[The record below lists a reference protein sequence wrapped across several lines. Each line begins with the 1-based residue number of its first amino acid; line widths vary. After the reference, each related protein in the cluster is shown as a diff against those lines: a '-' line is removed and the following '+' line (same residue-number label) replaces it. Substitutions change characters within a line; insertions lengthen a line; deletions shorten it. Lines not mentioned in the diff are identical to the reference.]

1 MEPLRLSEVAALV
14 GGELV
19 GDADPE
25 IRGAAGV
32 EDAGEGDLTFV
43 AKAARLADLA
53 ASEAAAVLLG
63 PDLEADR
70 PAVRCEDPKR
80 AFATVLAR
88 LLPDLDRIFPPG
100 IHPTAVIDPSAE
112 VEASSVG
119 PYCVVGAGSRVA
131 AGTRLGPHVVLG
143 PDVTVG
149 PDCLIHAQVAVREGT
164 EIGRDVILH
173 AGVVVGT
180 EGFGYLPGPAG
191 LERIPQVGKVI
202 IQDGAELGSGTCI
215 DRATTGTT
223 VVGAGSKIDN
233 LVQIGHNVKVGRH
246 CALSAQ
252 TGISGSVVIGDG
264 VTAGGQVGV
273 ADHVRIGDGVKI
285 GAQSGILKNA
295 EPGETLFGS
304 PALDVSETFR
314 IVAAMRKLPDLLRR
328 VARLER
334 GADRE

>member
-1 MEPLRLSEVAALV
+1 MKPLRLSEVAALV

-43 AKAARLADLA
+43 AKAARMADLA
-53 ASEAAAVLLG
+53 ASSASAVLLG
-63 PDLEADR
+63 PDLAPDR
-70 PAVRCEDPKR
+70 PAVRCSDPKR
-80 AFATVLAR
+80 AFATILAR

-100 IHPTAVIDPSAE
+100 IHPTAVIDPEAE
-112 VEASSVG
+112 VDAASVG
-119 PYCVVGAGSRVA
+119 PFCVIGAGARVA
-131 AGTRLGPHVVLG
+131 TGTRLGPHVVLG

-149 PDCLIHAQVAVREGT
+149 RDCLIHAMVTVREGC
-164 EIGRDVILH
+164 EIGRDVVLN
-173 AGVVVGT
+173 AGVVIGT
-180 EGFGYLPGPAG
+180 DGFGFLPGKSG
-191 LERIPQVGKVI
+191 LERMPQVGKVVI
-202 IQDGAELGSGTCI
+202 EDGAELGAGTCV

-252 TGISGSVVIGDG
+252 TGISGSCVLGDGVTTGGQVGMGDHVKIGDG
-264 VTAGGQVGV
+264 VMIGG
-273 ADHVRIGDGVKI
+273 
-285 GAQSGILKNA
+285 QSGIVGDI
-295 EPGETLFGS
+295 EPGATLFGT
-304 PALDVSETFR
+304 PALDRSETFR

-328 VARLER
+328 VAKLER